1 LKAISD
7 RYASALLDV
16 ASAQGE
22 SEKVKNVLVAFAAIV
37 SESADLQLFLNNP
50 AIARESKRVV
60 LRELLKRL
68 GSAPKAL
75 QNFLDVVVDH
85 RRSGLMPEI
94 AAAYTARL
102 NARLGIAEAT
112 VTSANT
118 LSTEEK
124 ARIVQGLERSMK
136 LKISAQYSVDAA
148 LLGGAVVRIGDV
160 IYDGSVREQLRRMEL
175 ELASE

>member
-1 LKAISD
+1 MKAISD

-22 SEKVKNVLVAFAAIV
+22 SEKIKNVLVEFAAIV
-37 SESADLQLFLNNP
+37 SESVDLQLFLANP
-50 AIARESKRVV
+50 GVPRESKRIV
-60 LRELLKRL
+60 LRELLNRL
-68 GSAPKAL
+68 GSAPQSM

-85 RRSGLMPEI
+85 RRAGLLPEI

-102 NARLGIAEAT
+102 NTKMGIAEAA
-112 VTSANT
+112 VTSTNV
-118 LSTEEK
+118 LSAEEK
-124 ARIVQGLERSMK
+124 SALVTGLERATR
-136 LKISAQYSVDAA
+136 LKISAQYSVDSA

-160 IYDGSVREQLRRMEL
+160 IYDGSVREQLRRLEA

>member
-16 ASAQGE
+16 ASSKGE
-22 SEKVKNVLVAFAAIV
+22 SEKIKNVLVEFAAIV
-37 SESADLQLFLNNP
+37 ADSVDLQLFLANP
-50 AIARESKRVV
+50 AVPRESKRIV
-60 LRELLKRL
+60 LRELLNRL
-68 GSAPKAL
+68 GSAPKSM

-85 RRSGLMPEI
+85 RRAGLLPEI
-94 AAAYTARL
+94 AEAYTARL
-102 NARLGIAEAT
+102 NTRMGIAEAA
-112 VTSANT
+112 VTSASA
-118 LSTEEK
+118 LSAEERAK
-124 ARIVQGLERSMK
+124 LVAGLERATR
-136 LKISAQYSVDAA
+136 LKISAQYSVDSA